1 MPTYVCT
8 VYVIPI
14 RSPSFAMAITIA
26 CKNQQIKWRIFSKF
40 ITGRNTLL
48 AAEFTFLLYHR
59 QRAHLVIIF
68 SWPDFSSSLCACVH
82 ENPRTIRM
90 CSSESR
96 NSNGDRVR
104 GVCLPLPSTEG
115 RPQLCLTILGV
126 YICPVPASGG
136 IHILRTWKQLNM
148 QWFSDDGPLVVM
160 GNLNAHLGS

>member
-8 VYVIPI
+8 VYVIPT

-68 SWPDFSSSLCACVH
+68 SQSECA
-82 ENPRTIRM
+82 
-90 CSSESR
+90 ESR

-115 RPQLCLTILGV
+115 RSHLCLTILGV

-148 QWFSDDGPLVVM
+148 QCFSDDGPLVVM
-160 GNLNAHLGS
+160 GNLNAHFGS